1 MEENGENYRLRT
13 GRNRLMVVVV
23 VDAKSLTNE
32 GGKIII
38 MLKKNAGIRK
48 IDIIRKRIWKVKMS
62 TATELSC
69 MLLFVQI

>member
-13 GRNRLMVVVV
+13 GRNRLMVVVVVVV

-38 MLKKNAGIRK
+38 MLKKNAEIRK
-48 IDIIRKRIWKVKMS
+48 IDIIRKRI
-62 TATELSC
+62 
-69 MLLFVQI
+69 

>member
-1 MEENGENYRLRT
+1 MVVV
-13 GRNRLMVVVV
+13 VVVV

-38 MLKKNAGIRK
+38 MLKKNAEIRK